1 MHLKG
6 DKMDILISFD
16 TTGSQYPCLAT
27 IRQKVTQF
35 IDAALSVDKDTRIA
49 IITHGDYED
58 TVPFTNI
65 DFTSDKDALI
75 QFIKTAPQTNGYDSD
90 EMYEEV
96 FYRASLM
103 NWQSEKRIMIFFA
116 DANPHPTGYKP
127 RSTEF
132 IYAKNWRETAK
143 YVRDM
148 GITMYPIQCL
158 PHRQG
163 AFYTELARMFG
174 VPYLTLNQFSD
185 AEQTILSIMHHS
197 TDTLEQYTEGLVLN
211 RNMRDLVARLQGKVT
226 EEYTHS
232 KITDTSKTYGS
243 KSRLSSDLELERV
256 HPARFQILVVDRNQD
271 IKSFVLDTGAT
282 FKIGKGFYQLSKRE
296 EVQERKEIVLVDDDG
311 NMWSGSKAREMLKL
325 PFGSRGNLTPYDVP
339 EGYTAY
345 IQSTSNNRKL
355 VKDTKFLYEAL

>member
-1 MHLKG
+1 
-6 DKMDILISFD
+6 MDILISFD
-16 TTGSQYPCLAT
+16 CTGSMMPC
-27 IRQKVTQF
+27 IHSVKQRVEQFVTS
-35 IDAALSVDKDTRIA
+35 AMLTSPDTRMS

-58 TVPFTNI
+58 SVPFTNI

-96 FYRASLM
+96 FYQAALM

-116 DANPHPTGYKP
+116 DANPHPANHRVLVKFNSLDVT
-127 RSTEF
+127 
-132 IYAKNWRETAK
+132 YAKNWRETAK

-197 TDTLEQYTEGLVLN
+197 TDTLEQYTEGLVIN
-211 RNMRDLVARLQGKVT
+211 RNMRELVARLQGKVT

-243 KSRLSSDLELERV
+243 KSRLSFDLELERV
-256 HPARFQILVVDRNQD
+256 HPARFQILTVDRNQD

-311 NMWSGSKAREMLKL
+311 NMWSGSKAREMLNL

-339 EGYTAY
+339 KGYTAY

-355 VKDTKFLYEAL
+355 MKDTKFLYEAL